1 MKYIK
6 TFEEDR
12 SIDFA
17 KFKVG
22 DYAKINFPHNHRH
35 LDKVII
41 TEVKHI
47 NDDRNN
53 PLIYKIE
60 SVYGEDFGWFQ
71 KDKLIKLNQYEIN
84 RLKLKLDQKK
94 YNL

>member
-6 TFEEDR
+6 TYEGDR
-12 SIDFA
+12 SIEFA

-22 DYAKINFPHNHRH
+22 DYAKIKNK
-35 LDKVII
+35 LLDDKVKIVD
-41 TEVKHI
+41 VKHSM
-47 NDDRNN
+47 DDRNK

-60 SVYGEDFGWFQ
+60 NLDGEDLGWVY
-71 KDKLIKLNQYEIN
+71 KDKLIKLNGYEIS
-84 RLKLKLDQKK
+84 RLKLKLVQSK